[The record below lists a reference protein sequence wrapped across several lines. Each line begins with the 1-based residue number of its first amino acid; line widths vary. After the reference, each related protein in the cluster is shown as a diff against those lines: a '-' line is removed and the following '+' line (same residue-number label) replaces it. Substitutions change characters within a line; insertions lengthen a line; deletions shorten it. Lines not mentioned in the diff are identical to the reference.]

1 MKDIIDLLA
10 RILIS
15 ITFMYE
21 AYDIL
26 FHIGK
31 TKETMTEYGLLW
43 KQDLLVAGAIF
54 VLLIGGILVLIGY
67 RSGLG
72 SFLLLLYWV
81 PVTFI
86 VHSFWNAPPE
96 LRAVQS
102 VLFMKNL
109 SIVGALLMVIVN
121 GSGRFSVRRLI
132 AAYRL
137 KP

>member
-86 VHSFWNAPPE
+86 VHSFWNDPPE